1 MIILDDRHGRD
12 QFTNWSALH
21 SLDTADLWIDTQ
33 LTFNI
38 LALWFQ
44 FSLEKFH
51 APVDVHLHRTLIS
64 GW

>member
-12 QFTNWSALH
+12 HFTNWSALH
-21 SLDTADLWIDTQ
+21 SIDTADLWIDTQ

-38 LALWFQ
+38 LAVWFQ

-51 APVDVHLHRTLIS
+51 APVDAHLHRTLIS